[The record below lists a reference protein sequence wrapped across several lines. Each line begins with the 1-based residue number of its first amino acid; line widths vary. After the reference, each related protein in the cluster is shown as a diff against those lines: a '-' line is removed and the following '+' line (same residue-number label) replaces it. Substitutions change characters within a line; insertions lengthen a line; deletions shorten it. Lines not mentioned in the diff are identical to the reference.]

1 MELSLTS
8 SLLNLLPLAPA
19 HVSEP
24 VLFIDLENLKAH
36 VMSPEL
42 DFFFLGIPLHV
53 YYSLK
58 N

>member
-24 VLFIDLENLKAH
+24 VLFINLENLKAH

-42 DFFFLGIPLHV
+42 YFFFLGISVYV
-53 YYSLK
+53 YYS
-58 N
+58 